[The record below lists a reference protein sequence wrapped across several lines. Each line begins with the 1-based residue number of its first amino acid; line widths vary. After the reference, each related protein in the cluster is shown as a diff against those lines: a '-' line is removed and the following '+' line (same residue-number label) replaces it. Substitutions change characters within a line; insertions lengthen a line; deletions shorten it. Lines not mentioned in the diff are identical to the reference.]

1 MPSKKTRI
9 NYRRA
14 DTGEFTSEKY
24 ANKHPKTT
32 IKETVRVVPSKKP
45 STEKKK

>member
-14 DTGEFTSEKY
+14 DTGEFTTEKY

-32 IKETVRVVPSKKP
+32 VKETVPVPPKKKP
-45 STEKKK
+45 YSGKKK